1 MEQIALHINRDVFQ
15 QASLYAKEQ
24 GVDLSAV
31 IESFL
36 MKWVSKLSL
45 EEKIKNFP
53 ISEEVKSLAK
63 HLHIDG
69 NAMDWDKEREHYL
82 ADKYGFII

>member
-1 MEQIALHINRDVFQ
+1 MEQIALHINRGVFQ
-15 QASLYAKEQ
+15 RASLYA
-24 GVDLSAV
+24 
-31 IESFL
+31 
-36 MKWVSKLSL
+36 
-45 EEKIKNFP
+45 KIKNFP
-53 ISEEVKSLAK
+53 ISKEVKSLAG